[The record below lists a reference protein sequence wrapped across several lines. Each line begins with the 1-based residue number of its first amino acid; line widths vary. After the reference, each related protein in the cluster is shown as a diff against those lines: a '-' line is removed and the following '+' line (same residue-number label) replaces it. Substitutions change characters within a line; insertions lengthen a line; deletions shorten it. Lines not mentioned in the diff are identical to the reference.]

1 MTMNI
6 FIDEVFEP
14 VYQDDPLVLVDVGA
28 RGGLKSNWM
37 PARRHLRV
45 VGFEPDP
52 KEFERLR
59 QRPDVRDGS
68 TVVVGSAVHNRK
80 GPARFHL
87 AQDRGLS
94 SIFEP
99 DREFLAAFPEAGRF
113 DTVDVQDVS
122 ADALDD
128 LLPARNI
135 HSIDFLKADTQG
147 SELFVL
153 QGAAR
158 LLASSVLGVE
168 VEVEFAPIY
177 RDQPLFSD
185 VDAYLRGL
193 GFHLFDLRPVYWKRA
208 AGRNIGGPRGQI
220 VWADALYLKTVPAL
234 RAAVEPMA
242 PHLRKHTV
250 LKAISI
256 ALLYGYFDYALEL
269 AATAGDALSAQERDT
284 IDRQLRKGGAAGGMP
299 TFPGQRTLAA
309 ALRRLWQAVVPRD
322 DEAWSVSRAELGN
335 RG

>member
-6 FIDEVFEP
+6 FIDEAFEP
-14 VYQDDPLVLVDVGA
+14 IYQHDPLVLVDVGA
-28 RGGLKSNWM
+28 RGGLKSNWI
-37 PARRHLRV
+37 PAKPHLRV

-59 QRPDVRDGS
+59 QRPDVLDGS
-68 TVVVGSAVHNRK
+68 TVVVDSAVHNRQ
-80 GPARFHL
+80 GAARFHL

-94 SIFEP
+94 SVFEP
-99 DREFLAAFPEAGRF
+99 NHEFLAAFPEAGRF
-113 DTVDVQDVS
+113 ETVAVQDVS
-122 ADALDD
+122 ADTLDH

-135 HSIDFLKADTQG
+135 HSVDFLKADTQG

-153 QGAAR
+153 QGAER

-168 VEVEFAPIY
+168 VEVEFTPIY

-234 RAAVEPMA
+234 RAALEPMA
-242 PHLRKHTV
+242 PPLRKAKV

-256 ALLYGYFDYALEL
+256 ALLYGYFDYGLEL
-269 AATAGDALSAQERDT
+269 AATAGETLSAEERAT
-284 IDRQLRKGGAAGGMP
+284 IERQVRKGGAAAGIP
-299 TFPGQRTLAA
+299 EFPGQRPLAA

-322 DEAWSVSRAELGN
+322 EEAWSVSRAELGN

>member
-1 MTMNI
+1 MNI
-6 FIDEVFEP
+6 FIDEAFAQ

-28 RGGLKSNWM
+28 RGGLKSNWI
-37 PARRHLRV
+37 PAKPHLRV

-52 KEFERLR
+52 NEFEQLS

-99 DREFLAAFPEAGRF
+99 NHEFLAAFPEAGRF
-113 DTVDVQDVS
+113 ETTAVREVS
-122 ADALDD
+122 ADALDT
-128 LLPARNI
+128 LLPSRNI
-135 HSIDFLKADTQG
+135 HSVDFLKADTQG

-153 QGAAR
+153 QGAER

-168 VEVEFAPIY
+168 VEVEFTPIY
-177 RDQPLFSD
+177 RDQPLFAD
-185 VDAYLRGL
+185 VDAYLRRL

-234 RAAVEPMA
+234 AAAIAPMA
-242 PHLRKHTV
+242 PERRKAKV

-269 AATAGDALSAQERDT
+269 AATAGDALSGEERDR
-284 IDRQLRKGGAAGGMP
+284 IERQVRKGGAASGTP
-299 TFPGQRTLAA
+299 EFPGQRPLAA

>member
-1 MTMNI
+1 MNI
-6 FIDEVFEP
+6 FMDEAFEAI
-14 VYQDDPLVLVDVGA
+14 YQHDPLVLVDVGA
-28 RGGLKSNWM
+28 RGGLKSNWL

-59 QRPDVRDGS
+59 QRPDVKDGS
-68 TVVVGSAVHNRK
+68 TVLVDSAVHNRK

-99 DREFLAAFPEAGRF
+99 AHEFLAAFPEAGRF
-113 DTVDVQDVS
+113 ETVAVQDVS
-122 ADALDD
+122 ADTLDD

-135 HSIDFLKADTQG
+135 HAVDFLKADTQG

-158 LLASSVLGVE
+158 LLGSSIVGVE
-168 VEVEFAPIY
+168 VEVEFTPIY
-177 RDQPLFSD
+177 RDQPLFAD

-208 AGRNIGGPRGQI
+208 AGRNVGGPRGQI
-220 VWADALYLKTVPAL
+220 VWADALYLKTAPAL
-234 RAAVEPMA
+234 RAAIVALA
-242 PHLRKHTV
+242 PQARKAKV

-256 ALLYGYFDYALEL
+256 ALLYGYFDYAIEL
-269 AATAGDALSAQERDT
+269 AATAGDALSADERDRVE
-284 IDRQLRKGGAAGGMP
+284 RQVRSGGAAAGLP
-299 TFPGQRTLAA
+299 EFPGQRTLAA